1 MIIFDSSTLI
11 LLARTG
17 LFERF
22 AGSWNEPIVIPKA
35 VKRESCEEKMSVD
48 ALVIQR
54 AIQEKQ
60 IRVTAVKKTK
70 LYQKVC
76 KDFGLGQGET
86 EAIVLAYLE
95 KAKLIAT
102 DDRRAILACRLLKI
116 PYTTAIGIL
125 IRMYQKGVLKKEE
138 AQLKLD
144 TLARYGRYNHAIL
157 QDAKATLE
165 VK

>member
-60 IRVTAVKKTK
+60 IRVTAVKN
-70 LYQKVC
+70 
-76 KDFGLGQGET
+76 F
-86 EAIVLAYLE
+86 
-95 KAKLIAT
+95 
-102 DDRRAILACRLLKI
+102 
-116 PYTTAIGIL
+116 
-125 IRMYQKGVLKKEE
+125 
-138 AQLKLD
+138 
-144 TLARYGRYNHAIL
+144 
-157 QDAKATLE
+157 
-165 VK
+165 